1 MRTIICVRR
10 EKREKTVQRRAD
22 TLAAREAKK
31 REDNEELARQRATQ
45 EGKENSIEVVADV
58 EEEGREIEIPEEVI
72 ENNANEPEGKEGS
85 DVDSDVVY
93 DES

>member
-1 MRTIICVRR
+1 MICVCR

-31 REDNEELARQRATQ
+31 GEDNEELVRQRAAQ
-45 EGKENSIEVVADV
+45 EGNKSLIEGLVEVEKE
-58 EEEGREIEIPEEVI
+58 GKEIEIPEEVM
-72 ENNANEPEGKEGS
+72 ENNANEPEGKDGS
-85 DVDSDVVY
+85 DIDSDVVY